1 MLTRPKALKPGDVI
15 GLAAPASPVDKPEK
29 VDASVRKLEEFGFR
43 VKVGR
48 SCREKYGYL
57 SGPDEVRAEDINSM
71 FDDREVDGI
80 MCLRGGYGTPRI
92 LDRLD
97 YDIIRRNPKVF
108 VGYSDITAIHIAINQ
123 LCGLATVHG
132 PMPSSDMLEDFD
144 EFSKC
149 SFFRTVMCNEPLGEL
164 KNPPET
170 DITSLVGGK
179 SRGVVVGGNLSL
191 IAATIGTPYE
201 INTRGK
207 LLLLEEVDEEP
218 YSIDRMLTQLR
229 LSGKLDDCCGIILGD
244 WRNCDAKD
252 PERSLTLEEIF
263 ENDIKPLGKPI
274 ISNFKAGHC
283 KTKVT
288 VPLGVDAVLDA
299 DNGRLFIETSA
310 VI

>member
-15 GLAAPASPVDKPEK
+15 GLAAPASAVDKPGK
-29 VDASVRKLEEFGFR
+29 VDAAVKKLEEFGFR

-71 FDDREVDGI
+71 FADKEVDGI

-97 YDIIRRNPKVF
+97 YDMIRKNPKVF
-108 VGYSDITAIHIAINQ
+108 VGYSDITAIHIALNQ
-123 LCGLATVHG
+123 LCGLVTIHG

-144 EFSKC
+144 DFSKC
-149 SFFRTVMCNEPLGEL
+149 SLFRTIMSSEPLGEL

-170 DITSLVGGK
+170 DINTLVGGK
-179 SRGVVVGGNLSL
+179 CRGMIVGGNLSL

-201 INTRGK
+201 IDTRGK

-229 LSGKLDDCCGIILGD
+229 LSGKLRDCCGIILGD
-244 WRNCDAKD
+244 WRDCGAKD
-252 PERSLTLEEIF
+252 PERSLTLEEVF
-263 ENDIKPLGKPI
+263 ENDIKSLGKPAI
-274 ISNFKAGHC
+274 YNFKAGHC

-299 DNGRLFIETSA
+299 DRVGLFIEKSA
-310 VI
+310 VV

>member
-1 MLTRPKALKPGDVI
+1 MLTRPKMLKPGDVI
-15 GLAAPASPVDKPEK
+15 GLVAPASPVDKPEK
-29 VDASVRKLEEFGFR
+29 VDASVLKLEEFGFK

-57 SGPDEVRAEDINSM
+57 SGSDEVRAEDVNIM
-71 FDDREVDGI
+71 FADKEVDGI

-108 VGYSDITAIHIAINQ
+108 VGYSDITAIHIALNQ
-123 LCGLATVHG
+123 LCGLATIHG

-144 EFSKC
+144 DFSRC
-149 SFFRTVMCNEPLGEL
+149 SFFRTVMSGEPLGEL
-164 KNPPET
+164 ENPPEMAINT
-170 DITSLVGGK
+170 MVGGR
-179 SRGVVVGGNLSL
+179 SRGIIVGGNLSL
-191 IAATIGTPYE
+191 IAATIGTPFE
-201 INTRGK
+201 IDTRGK

-229 LSGKLDDCCGIILGD
+229 LSGKLDDCCGIILCD
-244 WRNCDAKD
+244 WRNCGAKD
-252 PERSLTLEEIF
+252 PDRSLTLEEVF
-263 ENDIKPLGKPI
+263 ENDIKSLGKPT

-283 KTKVT
+283 KIKVT
-288 VPLGVDAVLDA
+288 VPLGVDASLDA
-299 DNGRLFIETSA
+299 DNGRLFIEAGA